1 MTKIQR
7 VLISVFDKAGIV
19 EFAKGLAKYKI
30 QILSTGG
37 TAKILKK
44 AGVIVTDVSKHT
56 EFPEILD
63 GRVKTL
69 HPKIHAGILS
79 IRDNDKH
86 VMALETQNIS
96 NIDMVVVNLYPFI
109 KTVKNGAD
117 YDECI
122 ENIDI
127 GGPAMVRSCAKN
139 HKYTTIITN
148 PNQYD
153 LVLKEIN
160 YNMGETT
167 YEMRKSL
174 AVEAFSHTA
183 EYDLNIAN
191 WFSNQNK
198 QKIPT
203 KIFNVAN
210 LKRELR
216 YGENPHQKAVLYSF
230 DNDNIGIIGAKQLQG
245 KELSYNNINDADSAF
260 EIVCEYDEPAC
271 VVIKHTNPCGVAIGN
286 SAKDAWEKALS
297 CDPVSAFGGVVA
309 FNCEVKED
317 LADVLGDIFLEVIIA
332 PSFSEEFLNSVKC
345 RQKLRLLETGNIAN
359 KKHDSNV
366 MKYISGGLLI
376 QSRDNVKINKD
387 DCRVMTKTQ
396 PTEQQWNDLMFA
408 WTSVKNLKSNAIVY
422 VKNGKTIGIGAG
434 QTSRVDSANIGA
446 KKIKSFFDA
455 KENTDGIVVASDAFF
470 PFADG
475 LQVCIDA
482 GISAVIQP
490 GGSINDDEVIKCADE
505 AGIAMIFTGIRH
517 FKH

>member
-7 VLISVFDKAGIV
+7 ALISVSDKTGIV
-19 EFAKGLAKYKI
+19 EFAKSLAKHKI

-37 TAKILKK
+37 TAKTLKE

-79 IRDNDKH
+79 VRDNDKH
-86 VMALETQNIS
+86 NIALETQNIS
-96 NIDMVVVNLYPFI
+96 NIDMVVVNLYPFAE
-109 KTVKNGAD
+109 TVKKGAD

-139 HKYTTIITN
+139 HKYTTIVTN

-153 LVLKEIN
+153 LVLQEIN

-174 AVEAFSHTA
+174 AIEAFSHTA

-191 WFSNQNK
+191 WFSKQNG

-210 LKRELR
+210 LKNELR

-230 DNDNIGIIGAKQLQG
+230 DNDNIGIIGAKKLQG

-260 EIVCEYDEPAC
+260 EIVYEYDEPAC
-271 VVIKHTNPCGVAIGN
+271 VIIKHANPCGIAIGDD
-286 SAKDAWEKALS
+286 AKDAWEKALS
-297 CDPVSAFGGVVA
+297 CDPVSAFGGIVA

-317 LADVLGDIFLEVIIA
+317 LVQALGDIFLEVIVA
-332 PSFSEEFLNSVKC
+332 PSFSEEFLNSVKL
-345 RQKLRLLETGNIAN
+345 RQNLRLLETGVVEN
-359 KKHDSNV
+359 KKQDSN
-366 MKYISGGLLI
+366 MIKYISGGLLI
-376 QSRDNVKINKD
+376 QSKDNAKISKD
-387 DCRVMTKTQ
+387 DCRVVTKTQ

-408 WTSVKNLKSNAIVY
+408 WKSVKNVKSNAIVY
-422 VKNGKTIGIGAG
+422 AKNGKSIGIGAG
-434 QTSRVDSANIGA
+434 QTSRVDSAVIGA

-455 KENTDGIVVASDAFF
+455 KQDTKGIVVASDAFF

-490 GGSINDDEVIKCADE
+490 GGSVNDEEVIKCADE
-505 AGIAMIFTGIRH
+505 AGIAMIFTGMRH